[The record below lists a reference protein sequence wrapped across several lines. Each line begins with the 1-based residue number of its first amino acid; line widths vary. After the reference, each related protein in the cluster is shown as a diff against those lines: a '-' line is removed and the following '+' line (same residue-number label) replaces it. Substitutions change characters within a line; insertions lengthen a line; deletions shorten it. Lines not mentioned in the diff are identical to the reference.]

1 MGHATFQNLATDM
14 CRAFVGPRVQ
24 ADLARLAE
32 REGGLLTID
41 FLTGACTVDDAPDDG
56 LAIGG
61 ELQRWFES
69 ELQRTTLRVEDVA
82 RADLAVRFSTYP
94 EPVAQRERG
103 QKPGTVVHFEC
114 SSLIEAF
121 GREHVARERGQR
133 QID

>member
-14 CRAFVGPRVQ
+14 CRAFMGPRVQ
-24 ADLARLAE
+24 PDLARLAAL
-32 REGGLLTID
+32 EGGLLTID
-41 FLTGACTVDDAPDDG
+41 VLAAECTVDDARSDG

-61 ELQRWFES
+61 ELKRWFEA
-69 ELQRTTLRVEDVA
+69 ELKRTTLRIEDVA
-82 RADLAVRFSTYP
+82 RADLAVRFSTNL
-94 EPVAQRERG
+94 EPVEQREKG
-103 QKPGTVVHFEC
+103 QRPGTVVHFEC

>member
-14 CRAFVGPRVQ
+14 CRAFMGPHVQ
-24 ADLARLAE
+24 ADLARLAKL
-32 REGGLLTID
+32 EGGLLTVD
-41 FLTGACTVDDAPDDG
+41 FLTAECRVDDARSDE
-56 LAIGG
+56 LAIGA
-61 ELQRWFES
+61 ELKRWFDG
-69 ELQRTTLRVEDVA
+69 ELQRTTLRIEDVA
-82 RADLAVRFSTYP
+82 RADLAVRFSTKP
-94 EPVAQRERG
+94 EPVEQRERG